1 MASITNVI
9 FYALIFLSV
18 YVQVFFFVTFLENR
32 KKIFTRNKK
41 IKLNFYPAVT
51 IAVPCFNEE
60 KTVYRTVRSLL
71 NLNYPKNKVK
81 IFLIDDG
88 SIDGTWNII
97 KRFEKYPNIRIFHQ
111 ENGGKYTALNLALK
125 HIETD
130 FFGGLDADSL
140 ADPES
145 LVRLMSYFEKNPSIM
160 AVTPSVNVHNPKN
173 ILQNAQRAEY
183 QMGLYLK
190 KMLGFL
196 GAINVTP
203 GPMTIFRKKVF
214 ADLGYY
220 RPGHNTEDM
229 EIAYRMQ
236 KNYYKIENCN
246 DAYVYTNTPT
256 TIKKL
261 YKQRLRWIYGF
272 INNTFDYKSVLF
284 RKKYGNFS
292 IFTLPMGLISIV
304 SASYLFGRIIY
315 SLGYFLYLKIMVLR
329 IVGFH
334 FNINI
339 NNLVSNFDPFFIN
352 TQSFLFLIIFV
363 YFFVIFSM
371 IFGRKMA
378 EGKWAFSFDMFY
390 FFPVFS
396 LIAPFWLLK
405 AIYNTILSK
414 KPAWR

>member
-160 AVTPSVNVHNPKN
+160 AVTPSV
-173 ILQNAQRAEY
+173 
-183 QMGLYLK
+183 
-190 KMLGFL
+190 
-196 GAINVTP
+196 
-203 GPMTIFRKKVF
+203 
-214 ADLGYY
+214 
-220 RPGHNTEDM
+220 
-229 EIAYRMQ
+229 
-236 KNYYKIENCN
+236 
-246 DAYVYTNTPT
+246 
-256 TIKKL
+256 
-261 YKQRLRWIYGF
+261 
-272 INNTFDYKSVLF
+272 
-284 RKKYGNFS
+284 
-292 IFTLPMGLISIV
+292 
-304 SASYLFGRIIY
+304 
-315 SLGYFLYLKIMVLR
+315 
-329 IVGFH
+329 
-334 FNINI
+334 
-339 NNLVSNFDPFFIN
+339 
-352 TQSFLFLIIFV
+352 
-363 YFFVIFSM
+363 
-371 IFGRKMA
+371 
-378 EGKWAFSFDMFY
+378 
-390 FFPVFS
+390 
-396 LIAPFWLLK
+396 
-405 AIYNTILSK
+405 
-414 KPAWR
+414 